1 MPKKTYELDFG
12 MICPE
17 TIYLFLLSILCVVII
32 IIDIVISMLPWVVEF
47 ISFKRITQFL
57 RNVTR
62 KPNIH
67 NSTAKSSVTSN
78 NEESFK
84 KEKTLVLVSPLNNE
98 DDLLRVNHTKLCIK
112 ELPIEMINDN
122 KDENE
127 NNKDTDRPI
136 NLILNSERGKLKNNL
151 MNKTNDNISLSNSIN
166 FLKGNK
172 NMKETKIINDFEII
186 QNKNNIAIENKFD
199 EDKKNK

>member
-1 MPKKTYELDFG
+1 
-12 MICPE
+12 
-17 TIYLFLLSILCVVII
+17 
-32 IIDIVISMLPWVVEF
+32 
-47 ISFKRITQFL
+47 
-57 RNVTR
+57 
-62 KPNIH
+62 
-67 NSTAKSSVTSN
+67 
-78 NEESFK
+78 
-84 KEKTLVLVSPLNNE
+84 
-98 DDLLRVNHTKLCIK
+98 
-112 ELPIEMINDN
+112 MINDN

-172 NMKETKIINDFEII
+172 NMKETKIITDFEII